1 MAFLAVQVRWGLYE
15 REAVWIEG
23 SDGVGALELKE
34 SKVMLGV

>member
-1 MAFLAVQVRWGLYE
+1 MAFPAIQVGWGPYE
-15 REAVWIEG
+15 REAVRIER